1 MNTELNM
8 VAAEVSFLRETLRQ
22 TEHMMAKEELE
33 HIHRALLLSQTK
45 LLTIEIT
52 RSSRIQD
59 CGESIAYH

>member
-22 TEHMMAKEELE
+22 TEHKMAKEELE
-33 HIHRALLLSQTK
+33 HIYRALLLSQTK

-52 RSSRIQD
+52 CSSRIQD